1 MELLGFEKGITIIE
15 KTLMNGVIK
24 K

>member
-15 KTLMNGVIK
+15 KIVMNGVIIK
-24 K
+24 